1 MLYLVLR
8 PTSNTRSVSLSPS
21 RPTAP
26 SRPARPPLQAR
37 SRPAVKWRT
46 PRRRLTLAGLAIL
59 GLGLGLVLQL
69 GQYGRGHPS
78 YSWASCYFWFL
89 FYFAK
94 MTLAVSCTLMR
105 FMLL

>member
-1 MLYLVLR
+1 VQKMAHYASFCFIMGPSKGEV
-8 PTSNTRSVSLSPS
+8 PVFTRLWPI
-21 RPTAP
+21 
-26 SRPARPPLQAR
+26 RPP
-37 SRPAVKWRT
+37 SCV